1 MMENFYITDV
11 LDMFDIDKINEYNQE
26 FLNAYPDSWKPF
38 VTKENFSE
46 YLSEM
51 KKARSGEAEDKVKE
65 IFYWFI
71 EDDKIIGSGSIRL
84 NPEIDE
90 YCRIY
95 SGHVFYQI
103 VPSKRGKGYGTL
115 LCHLLLEKM
124 NEMGYEEA
132 IISCYDT
139 NKSSIQIITA
149 NGGKLLEIV
158 NGDGTKEG
166 KEKKT
171 LRYKINIKES
181 LINFDNLNNQNI
193 IRNEKK

>member
-1 MMENFYITDV
+1 
-11 LDMFDIDKINEYNQE
+11 
-26 FLNAYPDSWKPF
+26 
-38 VTKENFSE
+38 
-46 YLSEM
+46 
-51 KKARSGEAEDKVKE
+51 
-65 IFYWFI
+65 
-71 EDDKIIGSGSIRL
+71 
-84 NPEIDE
+84 
-90 YCRIY
+90 
-95 SGHVFYQI
+95 
-103 VPSKRGKGYGTL
+103 
-115 LCHLLLEKM
+115 
-124 NEMGYEEA
+124 MGYEEA